1 MIKIDSQGA
10 PQVSSPSPL
19 FPISESQGFFLRDG
33 SPSDFSTPKAGRG
46 WALKRLKEGAIGG
59 ILSIE
64 FMACKGGIPMSWLRT
79 KHVLFLGLFPF
90 LIGLWGQGQVQA
102 LTDDEKNNVSIY
114 QKASPSVVNVIS
126 TVITRDFFLNAIPRE
141 GSGSGSIIDAKGHV
155 LTNNHVIRD
164 AKKLEVTLADGSK
177 WPATLVGTDPDND
190 LAVIKIDAPADKLK
204 PIPLGDSQ
212 RLQVGQK
219 VLAIGNPFGLGL
231 TLTTGIISSLG
242 RNIRS
247 EVGTMIEDLIQTD
260 ASINPGNSGGP
271 LLNSEGEMIGIN
283 TAIVSP
289 TGVSVG
295 IGFAIPVNT
304 AKRII
309 PQLVAKGYVTYPW
322 AGASVQPLFPELAR
336 VLKLKVERGAMVIEV
351 TPGGPADKAGL
362 RGGNRQVQAGNVQ
375 LTVGGDVITQVDQ
388 HEVKD
393 SDDLIKQIRE
403 RKPGDVAV
411 LKVLRDGQF
420 KEIKITLQE
429 RPRTTRR

>member
-1 MIKIDSQGA
+1 M
-10 PQVSSPSPL
+10 L
-19 FPISESQGFFLRDG
+19 RLRTRYFFFLILL
-33 SPSDFSTPKAGRG
+33 SFMLILWERG
-46 WALKRLKEGAIGG
+46 Y
-59 ILSIE
+59 
-64 FMACKGGIPMSWLRT
+64 
-79 KHVLFLGLFPF
+79 
-90 LIGLWGQGQVQA
+90 A
-102 LTDDEKNNVSIY
+102 LTDDEKNNINIY

-126 TVITRDFFLNAIPRE
+126 TVITRDFFLNPIPRE
-141 GSGSGSIIDAKGHV
+141 GSGSGSIIDARGHV

-190 LAVIKIDAPADKLK
+190 LAVIKIDAPTGKLK
-204 PIPLGDSQ
+204 PLPLGDSQ
-212 RLQVGQK
+212 KLQVGQK

-271 LLNSEGEMIGIN
+271 LLNSEGEIIGIN
-283 TAIVSP
+283 TAIISP
-289 TGVSVG
+289 TGASVG

-304 AKRII
+304 ASRII
-309 PQLVAKGYVTYPW
+309 PQLIAKGYVSYPW
-322 AGASVQPLFPELAR
+322 AGASVQPLFPELAK
-336 VLKLKVERGAMVIEV
+336 VLKLKVERGAMVIDV
-351 TPGGPADKAGL
+351 TPGGPADQAGL

-388 HEVKD
+388 YQVKNA
-393 SDDLIKQIRE
+393 DDLIKHIRE
-403 RKPGDVAV
+403 RKPGDVV
-411 LKVLRDGQF
+411 KLKVLRDGQF
-420 KEIKITLQE
+420 KELKITLQE

>member
-1 MIKIDSQGA
+1 
-10 PQVSSPSPL
+10 
-19 FPISESQGFFLRDG
+19 
-33 SPSDFSTPKAGRG
+33 
-46 WALKRLKEGAIGG
+46 
-59 ILSIE
+59 
-64 FMACKGGIPMSWLRT
+64 
-79 KHVLFLGLFPF
+79 
-90 LIGLWGQGQVQA
+90 
-102 LTDDEKNNVSIY
+102 
-114 QKASPSVVNVIS
+114 VIS
-126 TVITRDFFLNAIPRE
+126 TVITRDFFLNAVPRE
-141 GSGSGSIIDAKGHV
+141 GSGSGSIIDARGHV

-204 PIPLGDSQ
+204 PLPLGDSQ
-212 RLQVGQK
+212 KLQVGQK

-247 EVGTMIEDLIQTD
+247 EVGTMIEDLVQTD

-271 LLNSEGEMIGIN
+271 LLNSEGEIIGIN

-309 PQLVAKGYVTYPW
+309 PQLIAKGFVTYPW
-322 AGASVQPLFPELAR
+322 AGASVQPLFPELAK

-393 SDDLIKQIRE
+393 SDDLIKHIRE

-420 KEIKITLQE
+420 KEVRITLQE

>member
-1 MIKIDSQGA
+1 MFRFRI
-10 PQVSSPSPL
+10 
-19 FPISESQGFFLRDG
+19 
-33 SPSDFSTPKAGRG
+33 
-46 WALKRLKEGAIGG
+46 KRLAF
-59 ILSIE
+59 LALVSI
-64 FMACKGGIPMSWLRT
+64 
-79 KHVLFLGLFPF
+79 
-90 LIGLWGQGQVQA
+90 LIGLWGQGKVQA
-102 LTDDEKNNVSIY
+102 LTDDEKNNISIY
-114 QKASPSVVNVIS
+114 QKASLSVVNVIS

-141 GSGSGSIIDAKGHV
+141 GSGSGSIIDARGHV
-155 LTNNHVIRD
+155 LTNDHVIRD

-177 WPATLVGTDPDND
+177 WPAALVGTDPDND
-190 LAVIKIDAPADKLK
+190 LAVIKIEAPADKLK
-204 PIPLGDSQ
+204 PLPLGDSQ

-271 LLNSEGEMIGIN
+271 LLNSEGEIIGIN

-289 TGVSVG
+289 TGASVG

-309 PQLVAKGYVTYPW
+309 PQLIAKGYVTYPW
-322 AGASVQPLFPELAR
+322 AGASVQPLFPELAK
-336 VLKLKVERGAMVIEV
+336 VLKLKMERGAMVIEV

-393 SDDLIKQIRE
+393 ADDLIKLIRE

-420 KEIKITLQE
+420 KEVKITLQE

>member
-1 MIKIDSQGA
+1 MKCKKIH
-10 PQVSSPSPL
+10 VFLTILVL
-19 FPISESQGFFLRDG
+19 FGFFG
-33 SPSDFSTPKAGRG
+33 
-46 WALKRLKEGAIGG
+46 LKSA
-59 ILSIE
+59 
-64 FMACKGGIPMSWLRT
+64 P
-79 KHVLFLGLFPF
+79 
-90 LIGLWGQGQVQA
+90 A
-102 LTDDEKNNVSIY
+102 LTDDEKNNVNIY

-141 GSGSGSIIDAKGHV
+141 GSGSGSFIDARGHV

-177 WPATLVGTDPDND
+177 WPAKLVGTDPDND

-204 PIPLGDSQ
+204 PLPLGDSQ

-283 TAIVSP
+283 TAIISP
-289 TGVSVG
+289 TGTSVG

-304 AKRII
+304 AKHII
-309 PQLVAKGYVTYPW
+309 PQLIAKGYVVYPY
-322 AGASVQPLFPELAR
+322 AGAAVQPLFPELAKL
-336 VLKLKVERGAMVIEV
+336 LKLKVERGAMVIEV
-351 TPGGPADKAGL
+351 TPGGPAEKAGL
-362 RGGNRQVQAGNVQ
+362 RGGNRQFQAGNVQ
-375 LTVGGDVITQVDQ
+375 LIVGGDVITRVDQ
-388 HEVKD
+388 REVKD
-393 SDDLIKQIRE
+393 ADDLIKYIRE
-403 RKPGDVAV
+403 RKPGDAV
-411 LKVLRDGQF
+411 TLKILRDGQF
-420 KEIKITLQE
+420 MEVNITLQE
-429 RPRTTRR
+429 KPRTTRR

>member
-1 MIKIDSQGA
+1 MGTKKIT
-10 PQVSSPSPL
+10 
-19 FPISESQGFFLRDG
+19 FFLM
-33 SPSDFSTPKAGRG
+33 
-46 WALKRLKEGAIGG
+46 ALLLTGA
-59 ILSIE
+59 
-64 FMACKGGIPMSWLRT
+64 C
-79 KHVLFLGLFPF
+79 VLTLAE
-90 LIGLWGQGQVQA
+90 A

-126 TVITRDFFLNAIPRE
+126 TVITRDFFLNAVPRE
-141 GSGSGSIIDAKGHV
+141 GSGSGSIIDARGHV

-204 PIPLGDSQ
+204 PLPLGDSQ
-212 RLQVGQK
+212 KLQVGQK

-271 LLNSEGEMIGIN
+271 LLNSEGEIIGIN
-283 TAIVSP
+283 TAIISP

-309 PQLVAKGYVTYPW
+309 PQLIAKGYVTYPW
-322 AGASVQPLFPELAR
+322 AGASVQPLFPELAK

-375 LTVGGDVITQVDQ
+375 LIVGGDVITQVDQ

-393 SDDLIKQIRE
+393 SDDLIKHIRE

-411 LKVLRDGQF
+411 LKVFRDGQF
-420 KEIKITLQE
+420 KEVRITLQE
-429 RPRTTRR
+429 RPRTTKR